1 MVEQL
6 LSQQF
11 GRPREPL
18 SFNIEEAS
26 ILSENN
32 ILMPPRWKLPHGWRI
47 TAGGMA
53 VPPIPL
59 EAPTMTAYIKHR
71 SRALP
76 LEQRNNP
83 DW

>member
-1 MVEQL
+1 LGAHE
-6 LSQQF
+6 S
-11 GRPREPL
+11 PL

-32 ILMPPRWKLPHGWRI
+32 ILMPLRWKLSHGWRI

-53 VPPIPL
+53 EPPIPL
-59 EAPTMTAYIKHR
+59 EAPMMTAYIEHR

-76 LEQRNNP
+76 LEQRNSL